1 MKIHHIVHLV
11 QRSSSE
17 QHFLCCFRL
26 DHYLPVDL
34 PADSPL
40 LPFCTR
46 TFSLDFSMHTFEH
59 LHVSGW
65 VLLYCV
71 TVTIVA
77 VN

>member
-1 MKIHHIVHLV
+1 
-11 QRSSSE
+11 
-17 QHFLCCFRL
+17 L

-40 LPFCTR
+40 LPFCIR

-65 VLLYCV
+65 VLLYYI

-77 VN
+77 LN